1 MIARFRVKLQIA
13 TITET
18 SQPRLHPEISII
30 TRSINIAMST
40 QTLTQASEVEQLRL
54 KASKNPVNDWQADLI
69 RDGYAVVKGAVAKE
83 KAAKYAER
91 MYQYLEGL

>member
-1 MIARFRVKLQIA
+1 
-13 TITET
+13 
-18 SQPRLHPEISII
+18 
-30 TRSINIAMST
+30 MST
-40 QTLTQASEVEQLRL
+40 QTATQISEVEQLRL
-54 KASKNPVNDWQADLI
+54 KASNSPANDWQADLA